1 MFVQEAIFSS
11 IAYIFAA
18 LTLSLLVTAGFL
30 LPAGEPR
37 TLRKSLVGWA
47 LTLLLAFLVVCV
59 LSLLIQGAKIQ
70 RGEWPSPDV
79 LFRYL
84 TRTQSGKIWLLRES
98 YGLSLALIMFF
109 FLKPKESSTAV
120 RLVAL
125 LTLPLVSSRSL
136 VSHAAAV
143 QEHAH
148 LAVAADAIHLLASAL
163 WGGGVPVLFGV
174 LYYGIERLKMP
185 LSWAASIVSGFS
197 RLALAS
203 VGVLILTGL
212 YQGLIQVGD
221 LNTLWETSYGAALLS
236 KLSLVFAMLGLGA
249 LNFFSTRRRL
259 LEQAQYNGND
269 PSMNRKALMRIGAES
284 FLGLLIF
291 FVTGFLTTLP
301 PGIHAR
307 HQSLAAAATTHHHP
321 TPKLAP
327 AQGASVKILSPKPG
341 EVFKGDQVPLQY
353 KLTKGKRGE
362 HVHAYVDGELMG
374 MFKSER
380 GTITGIKPGQHTL
393 ELRVVAED
401 HQTELDASD
410 KVRFGVKR

>member
-1 MFVQEAIFSS
+1 MFALEAIFSS

-37 TLRKSLVGWA
+37 SLRQSLVAWA

-59 LSLLIQGAKIQ
+59 LCLLIQGAKIQ
-70 RGEWPSPDV
+70 RGEWPSADV

-84 TRTQSGKIWLLRES
+84 TRTQSGKIWLLREC
-98 YGLSLALIMFF
+98 YGLSLALIMFC
-109 FLKPKESSTAV
+109 FLKPKGSSKAV
-120 RLVAL
+120 RLLAL
-125 LTLPLVSSRSL
+125 LTLPLIASRSL
-136 VSHAAAV
+136 MSHASAV
-143 QEHAH
+143 KENTAI
-148 LAVAADAIHLLASAL
+148 VIAADTIHLVATAL
-163 WGGGVPVLFGV
+163 WAGGLPVLFGV
-174 LYYGIERLKMP
+174 LYYGTERLKMP
-185 LSWAASIVSGFS
+185 LSWAASIVSRFS

-203 VGVLILTGL
+203 VGALILTGL
-212 YQGLIQVGD
+212 YQGLIHVGD
-221 LNTLWETSYGAALLS
+221 LNTLWETSYGGVLLS

-249 LNFFSTRRRL
+249 LNFFSTRRTL
-259 LEQAQYNGND
+259 LQQAQYNGND
-269 PSMNRKALMRIGAES
+269 PFVSRKALMRIGAES

-291 FVTGFLTTLP
+291 FVTGFLTILP

-307 HQSLAAAATTHHHP
+307 HQSLAPAATIHHYP

-327 AQGASVKILSPKPG
+327 AQGASVKILSPKPE

-393 ELRVVAED
+393 ELRVVAKD